1 MSGKA
6 RPNGGDAIKMRDIA
20 RHAGVSPMTVSRALR
35 DPATVSEKMR
45 RKVDAAVREFG
56 YLPNRIAGS
65 LSSSRS
71 NVVGLIVPSIR
82 NSLYAGMIQA
92 ISDMLRAN
100 GLHLMIANSGHRLED
115 EEALVSA
122 LLAQR
127 VCGLVLHNTMHSRR
141 VRDLVRKTGVPAIE
155 TGNLPADPL
164 DMAVSYSNFEA
175 ARAMTLHLARLGYRK
190 IGFVTLPLRDND
202 RSEERRRGY
211 FAALQELGLP
221 ADPTL
226 VLEAAGGFSEGADAV
241 VRLVQ
246 AHPDLDAGFF
256 AGDVLAVGALFECQ
270 RRGWAV
276 PGRVAIASFDD
287 LDLLRHAVP
296 AVTTLR
302 IPRQEIGRR
311 SAELLVNRLHGA
323 PAEPVR
329 IDVGFEIVQR
339 EST

>member
-1 MSGKA
+1 VH
-6 RPNGGDAIKMRDIA
+6 R
-20 RHAGVSPMTVSRALR
+20 
-35 DPATVSEKMR
+35 
-45 RKVDAAVREFG
+45 
-56 YLPNRIAGS
+56 
-65 LSSSRS
+65 
-71 NVVGLIVPSIR
+71 VV
-82 NSLYAGMIQA
+82 
-92 ISDMLRAN
+92 
-100 GLHLMIANSGHRLED
+100 
-115 EEALVSA
+115 LVSA

-211 FAALQELGLP
+211 FTALQELGLP

-323 PAEPVR
+323 PAERIR

>member
-1 MSGKA
+1 MSRKA
-6 RPNGGDAIKMRDIA
+6 KRNGGDDIKMSDIA

-35 DPATVSEKMR
+35 APATVSEKMR

-65 LSSSRS
+65 LSSKRS
-71 NVVGLIVPSIR
+71 NVVGLIVPSIQ
-82 NSLYAGMIQA
+82 NSLYANMIQA
-92 ISDMLRAN
+92 ISDVLRAN
-100 GLHLMIANSGHRLED
+100 GFHLMIANSGHRLDD

-127 VCGLVLHNTMHSRR
+127 VCGLVLHNTMP
-141 VRDLVRKTGVPAIE
+141 VIE
-155 TGNLPADPL
+155 TGNLPAEPL

-175 ARAMTLHLARLGYRK
+175 ARAMTAHLGRLGYRK

-211 FAALQELGLP
+211 FAALKELGLP
-221 ADPTL
+221 ADPSL
-226 VLEAAGGFSEGADAV
+226 VLEAPGGFSEGGDAL

-246 AHPDLDAGFF
+246 THPGLDAAFF

-296 AVTTLR
+296 TVTTLR
-302 IPRQEIGRR
+302 IPRHEIGRR
-311 SAELLVNRLHGA
+311 SAELLVNRLLGA
-323 PAEPVR
+323 SPERIR